1 MNQYHRR
8 SIRLKDYD
16 YAQAGVYFVTLC
28 TYQRESLFGDIDSA
42 GELILSV
49 MGQIVEEE
57 WQRSALI
64 RKEIELDAF
73 VVMPN
78 HVHAIVVITSPTLS
92 GVEACCDVGA
102 HGRAPKSLPRRPHSL
117 GSFIAGFKSAVTAR
131 INAMDHLANR
141 VIWQRNYFERIIRNE
156 RELNATREYIAN
168 NPMKWSLDCENP
180 MAQTK

>member
-16 YAQAGVYFVTLC
+16 YAQAGVYFLTLC
-28 TYQRESLFGDIDSA
+28 TYQRECLLGDAGADGTLTLSA
-42 GELILSV
+42 

-57 WQRSALI
+57 WQRSVLI

-78 HVHAIVVITSPTLS
+78 HVHSIVVITSPAPKD
-92 GVEACCDVGA
+92 VETPVDVGA

-131 INAMDHLANR
+131 INAMDHVANR
-141 VIWQRNYFERIIRNE
+141 VIWQRNYFERIIRNARTRRCARIY
-156 RELNATREYIAN
+156 RE
-168 NPMKWSLDCENP
+168 
-180 MAQTK
+180 